1 MRASVSGVRKFRVQR
16 RLNCDLPGLGRP
28 GALERRPFAP
38 GQHGS
43 ARKKMSEYGLRL
55 FEKQKLL
62 AHYQLSE
69 QQLQRFVKNA
79 RQAETNWISELSR
92 RLELRLDNIIFRGQ
106 FATSIRAARQMVRH
120 GHVLLNGKKANIGS
134 ILLGV
139 GDEISVRESSKEHP
153 SVLQGQSSPRL
164 DLPAFIEK
172 SEPLKAKIVAEPTTA
187 DVPFAYA
194 DRLIAE
200 YYATRGKK

>member
-1 MRASVSGVRKFRVQR
+1 MRSKSSTVKKYRMQR
-16 RLNCDLPGLGRP
+16 RLNCDLPGLGKT

-43 ARKKMSEYGLRL
+43 ARRKMSEYGLRL
-55 FEKQKLL
+55 SEKQKLVS
-62 AHYQLSE
+62 HYQLTE
-69 QQLQRFVKNA
+69 NQLQRFVKDA
-79 RQAETNWISELSR
+79 RRAEVNWISELSR
-92 RLELRLDNIIFRGQ
+92 RLELRLDNLVFRLQ
-106 FATSIRAARQMVRH
+106 WATSMRAARQLVRH
-120 GHVLLNGKKANIGS
+120 GHILLNGKKANIGS
-134 ILLGV
+134 ILVNV
-139 GDEISVRESSKEHP
+139 GDSLAVAESSKEHP

-164 DLPAFIEK
+164 DLPAFVERA
-172 SEPLKAKIVAEPTTA
+172 EPLKAKVVAQPTTA